1 MLLQMPFFM
10 TNIHIH
16 TSCRWTFRLRPCVLA
31 IVYRAAMN
39 IWVHDSFQ
47 IMVFSDKCAE
57 VGLVDHYYNSVFSF
71 LRNLHTVLHSGCTNL
86 PPHQQGLFLH
96 PLSSIYYLQTFWWWP
111 FWLVWGIIPMWQ
123 IKSQIQRN
131 GRAQVLEQEMVITS
145 LRYPFCH

>member
-1 MLLQMPFFM
+1 
-10 TNIHIH
+10 
-16 TSCRWTFRLRPCVLA
+16 
-31 IVYRAAMN
+31 MN

-96 PLSSIYYLQTFWWWP
+96 PLSSIYYLQT
-111 FWLVWGIIPMWQ
+111 
-123 IKSQIQRN
+123 
-131 GRAQVLEQEMVITS
+131 
-145 LRYPFCH
+145 Y